1 MINEILYM
9 NGYGIYVWSSFAFT
23 IISFSCLYLVVKF
36 KLIQEQR
43 KFKLKYKSLNEEKLA
58 SVSKQ
63 ETYREILEKTTI
75 SNI

>member
-9 NGYGIYVWSSFAFT
+9 NGYGFYVWSSFAFT
-23 IISFSCLYLVVKF
+23 IVSFSCLYLIVKF
-36 KLIQEQR
+36 KLVQEQR
-43 KFKLKYKSLNEEKLA
+43 KFELKYKSLNEEKLA

-75 SNI
+75 SKI

>member
-1 MINEILYM
+1 MINEILHM
-9 NGYGIYVWSSFAFT
+9 NGYGFYVWSSFAST
-23 IISFSCLYLVVKF
+23 IVSFSCLYLIVKF
-36 KLIQEQR
+36 KLVQEQR
-43 KFKLKYKSLNEEKLA
+43 KFELKYKSLNEEKLA

>member
-9 NGYGIYVWSSFAFT
+9 NGYGFYVWSSFAFT
-23 IISFSCLYLVVKF
+23 IVSFSCLYLIVKF
-36 KLIQEQR
+36 KLVQEQR
-43 KFKLKYKSLNEEKLA
+43 KFELKYKSLNDEKLA

-75 SNI
+75 SKI